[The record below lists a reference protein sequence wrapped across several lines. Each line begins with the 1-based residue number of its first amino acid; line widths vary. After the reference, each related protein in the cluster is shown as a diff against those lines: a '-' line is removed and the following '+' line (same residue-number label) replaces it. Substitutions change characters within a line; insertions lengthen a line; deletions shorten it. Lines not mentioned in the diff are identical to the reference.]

1 MGDTGDILAVLNPH
15 TEIVVSAVRIKFSLN
30 DQFDEPLLRHCP

>member
-1 MGDTGDILAVLNPH
+1 MGDAGDILAILNPN
-15 TEIVVSAVRIKFSLN
+15 TEIVVSAIRIKFGLN